1 MTKYKEILRLKSLG
15 FSERSIAQFCNASR
29 NTVSKVVKRA
39 NELNV
44 SWPLDDNCTD
54 ATLKELLFPKGK
66 TSTNKVMP
74 DFEYIRKELMKNGV
88 TKSLLWAEHVEEC
101 KQRGE
106 EPLMYSRFCYHIQ
119 QHEQRHHAS
128 MHIPRKPAE
137 QVEVDWAG
145 DPAYIINPDTGEITE
160 AQIFIGVMTYSQY
173 TYVEAFP
180 NQKQESWIK
189 AHIHMYEFFGGV
201 CKLLVPDN
209 CSTATDRTRID
220 FYTPKINSA
229 YQDFAEHYNCVV
241 VPARIRK
248 PKDKPN
254 AEGSVNH
261 ASTWIT
267 AALRNEQFF
276 SLSELNQAIKEKLK
290 KLNDEPFKKKEGSRS
305 SLFLVEERPYLLPLP
320 VTRFELTDWKQGGA
334 DVFLDS
340 LFYNTSFASDM
351 IMNCIHKDSC
361 INCFQWSFLPFFYH
375 RHYLIRDVAYG
386 AV

>member
-145 DPAYIINPDTGEITE
+145 DPAYIINPDTGERDIRCRPPS
-160 AQIFIGVMTYSQY
+160 G
-173 TYVEAFP
+173 
-180 NQKQESWIK
+180 
-189 AHIHMYEFFGGV
+189 
-201 CKLLVPDN
+201 
-209 CSTATDRTRID
+209 STADAPIWRAT
-220 FYTPKINSA
+220 
-229 YQDFAEHYNCVV
+229 
-241 VPARIRK
+241 
-248 PKDKPN
+248 
-254 AEGSVNH
+254 
-261 ASTWIT
+261 
-267 AALRNEQFF
+267 
-276 SLSELNQAIKEKLK
+276 
-290 KLNDEPFKKKEGSRS
+290 SRS
-305 SLFLVEERPYLLPLP
+305 ASLPLGRRL
-320 VTRFELTDWKQGGA
+320 VRR
-334 DVFLDS
+334 S
-340 LFYNTSFASDM
+340 M
-351 IMNCIHKDSC
+351 CR
-361 INCFQWSFLPFFYH
+361 INPS
-375 RHYLIRDVAYG
+375 
-386 AV
+386 